1 MASGREYKCD
11 LDLEV
16 DAEMNPPVGRLD
28 TQNSPVIPCGR
39 GGHLKSKRFLEFQK
53 GRQMVI

>member
-16 DAEMNPPVGRLD
+16 DAEMNPPGLD
-28 TQNSPVIPCGR
+28 GWTPKIA
-39 GGHLKSKRFLEFQK
+39 L
-53 GRQMVI
+53 